1 MKSMK
6 QWMAVA
12 IATSLM
18 ACNNGASEF
27 DAQGTFEADEVLV
40 SSEVNGR
47 IIELNINEGD
57 SLSAAQV
64 VGKIDD
70 VNLSLQK
77 DQVMA
82 SIDAL
87 GKKTTDV
94 GPQVKLLNEQ
104 LGVQSIQL
112 KNLEKEMARIEKLLK
127 NDAATTK
134 QLDDIRFQKETL
146 QKQMEVTSQQIA
158 VQRANNASQNR
169 AILSETAP
177 LQKKA
182 AQLQDMVSK
191 SSLVNPSAGI
201 VISTYADAGEMA
213 VAGRPLYKVANL
225 NEMTLRAY
233 VTGDQL
239 SMIKIGQAVKLF
251 VDKGADAY
259 NEYKGVITWIS
270 SKAEF
275 TPKTIQTKEERA
287 NLVYAIKVKTKN
299 DGLLKIGMYGEI
311 KF

>member
-6 QWMAVA
+6 QWIAIAV
-12 IATSLM
+12 ATSLM

-40 SSEVNGR
+40 SSEVSGR
-47 IIELNINEGD
+47 IIALNINEGD

-70 VNLSLQK
+70 VNLGLQK
-77 DQVMA
+77 EQVMA

-94 GPQVKLLNEQ
+94 GPQIKLLNEQ

-134 QLDDIRFQKETL
+134 QLDDIRYQKESL
-146 QKQMEVTSQQIA
+146 QQQMNVTQQQIA
-158 VQRANNASQNR
+158 VQRANNTSQNR
-169 AILSETAP
+169 AILSESAP

-182 AQLQDMVSK
+182 AQLEDMVSR
-191 SSLVNPSAGI
+191 SSLVNPVAGT
-201 VISTYADAGEMA
+201 VITTYAEAGEMA
-213 VAGRPLYKVANL
+213 VAGKPLYKVADL
-225 NEMTLRAY
+225 REMTLRAY
-233 VTGDQL
+233 VTGEQL
-239 SMIKIGQAVKLF
+239 SLIKTGQAVKLF
-251 VDKGADAY
+251 VDRGAEAY
-259 NEYKGVITWIS
+259 NEYSGVITWIS
-270 SKAEF
+270 PKAEF
-275 TPKTIQTKEERA
+275 TPKTIQTKDERA

-299 DGLLKIGMYGEI
+299 NGLLKIGMYGEI

>member
-6 QWMAVA
+6 QWIA
-12 IATSLM
+12 IAMATSLM

-40 SSEVNGR
+40 SSEVSGR
-47 IIELNINEGD
+47 IIALNINEGD

-70 VNLSLQK
+70 VNLGLQK
-77 DQVMA
+77 EQVMA

-94 GPQVKLLNEQ
+94 GPQIKLLNEQ

-134 QLDDIRFQKETL
+134 QLDDIRYQKESL
-146 QKQMEVTSQQIA
+146 QQQMNVTQQQIA
-158 VQRANNASQNR
+158 VQRATNTSQNR
-169 AILSETAP
+169 AILSESAP

-182 AQLQDMVSK
+182 AQLEDMVLR
-191 SSLVNPSAGI
+191 SSLVNPVAGT
-201 VISTYADAGEMA
+201 VITTYAEAGEMA
-213 VAGRPLYKVANL
+213 VAGKPLYKVADL
-225 NEMTLRAY
+225 SEMTLRAY
-233 VTGDQL
+233 VTGEQL
-239 SMIKIGQAVKLF
+239 SLIKTGQAVKLF
-251 VDKGADAY
+251 VDKGSDAY
-259 NEYKGVITWIS
+259 NEYAGVITWIS
-270 SKAEF
+270 PKAEF

-299 DGLLKIGMYGEI
+299 NGLLKIGMYGEI